1 MVLNR
6 NKGAHNQYSG
16 YRIARSRSLIHSQA
30 ALAATYIKER
40 QFSSIALPAA
50 YFSSQSN
57 NMCNY
62 DNQVWAGP
70 SPRHHSG
77 ECRQKVRIANN
88 PSRVPATE
96 LTTFQWFR
104 QQNEDHWILISVETK
119 CPHGYPLDLKRT
131 RHSTKGRVSFITSD
145 CLLRLVRAR
154 V

>member
-1 MVLNR
+1 MVLNM
-6 NKGAHNQYSG
+6 NKRAHNQCSR
-16 YRIARSRSLIHSQA
+16 YRIARSHLLIHSPA
-30 ALAATYIKER
+30 ALAATHIKER
-40 QFSSIALPAA
+40 RFPSMALPAA
-50 YFSSQSN
+50 CFSSQSN
-57 NMCNY
+57 DICNY

-77 ECRQKVRIANN
+77 ECCQKVRIANI

-104 QQNEDHWILISVETK
+104 QWNEDHWILISAEKK